1 MEKCKAR
8 KEQISNPK
16 LGLYSGGVRCNFIS
30 RFQVVVFCHFSAKSR
45 RQLFLGTVSSFSTKC
60 YAKLVEDNRFIGVL
74 SFKISNESLFYKILF
89 VLNVITLW
97 PKF

>member
-30 RFQVVVFCHFSAKSR
+30 RFQVVFCHFSAKSR
-45 RQLFLGTVSSFSTKC
+45 RQLFLGTVSSFSTKY
-60 YAKLVEDNRFIGVL
+60 YAKLEEDNRFIGVL
-74 SFKISNESLFYKILF
+74 SFEISNESLFYINYA
-89 VLNVITLW
+89 VCT
-97 PKF
+97 